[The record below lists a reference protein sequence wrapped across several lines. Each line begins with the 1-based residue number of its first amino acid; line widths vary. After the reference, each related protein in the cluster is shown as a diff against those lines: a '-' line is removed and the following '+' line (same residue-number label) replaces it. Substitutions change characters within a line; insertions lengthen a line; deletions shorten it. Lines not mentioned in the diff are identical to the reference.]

1 MVNVLKAV
9 CLLSDDKDRARD
21 YWSNMEN
28 RGISVILFDLD
39 NTLVDTAGAGKVAIH
54 KVSELLKNKLDH
66 SNISDICERFVC
78 KLFEETFDPSEDQ
91 TIDKV
96 RINHWHEALQEVEVV
111 DPGQGLASDCYYTW
125 KTTRLQALALS
136 PEVLALL
143 EDLRC
148 SYKLLLLTNGDS
160 QTQREKIEALRCEGL
175 FSAVV
180 VGGEHAEQKPA
191 SSIFTHCFELLGV
204 NPQDCIM
211 VGDSLD
217 TDIQG
222 GFNAGVRATVWIN
235 KRGGSPPEN
244 TVTPDYTIPS
254 VLDLPEVLDNL
265 R

>member
-1 MVNVLKAV
+1 MFESSLF
-9 CLLSDDKDRARD
+9 LSDDLDRARSF
-21 YWSNMEN
+21 WNNMET

-54 KVSELLKNKLDH
+54 KVSELLKNKLGH
-66 SNISDICERFVC
+66 ANISDICERFVR
-78 KLFEETFDPSEDQ
+78 KLFEENFDPTAGQ
-91 TIDKV
+91 TIDQV
-96 RINHWHEALQEVEVV
+96 RINHWHEAIQEAEGV
-111 DPGQGLASDCYYTW
+111 DPGQDLASDCYYTW

-136 PEVLALL
+136 PKVLAML
-143 EDLRC
+143 EDLSR
-148 SYKLLLLTNGDS
+148 SYKLLLLTNGDT

-175 FSAVV
+175 FTAVV

-191 SSIFTHCFELLGV
+191 ASIFTHCFELLGV
-204 NPQDCIM
+204 KAQDCVM

-235 KRGGSPPEN
+235 KRGASPPEN

-254 VLDLPEVLDNL
+254 VLDLPNVLDNQ